1 MEHDLIGTKKVN
13 NYNVCKGAEGYQI
26 LVFSALLDKQ
36 RYNRERR
43 LVKMARVLIFDS
55 GDMDEMAVRDFIAF
69 IKQRVGE
76 NLEQI
81 EMPASFKRLDKLE
94 FPGLQIRLKEQT
106 VFLDGELISLS
117 RYEFFTLCFLAGN
130 PGWVFTKEQIY
141 EAVWKEAG
149 ENCGT
154 AVTNVISQIRR
165 KLRQGSPT
173 GGFIRTVIGM
183 GYKFVSDCL

>member
-1 MEHDLIGTKKVN
+1 
-13 NYNVCKGAEGYQI
+13 
-26 LVFSALLDKQ
+26 
-36 RYNRERR
+36 
-43 LVKMARVLIFDS
+43 MARVLIFDS

-117 RYEFFTLCFLAGN
+117 RYEFFTLCFLAGH

-173 GGFIRTVIGM
+173 GG
-183 GYKFVSDCL
+183 GYPDCDRNGI